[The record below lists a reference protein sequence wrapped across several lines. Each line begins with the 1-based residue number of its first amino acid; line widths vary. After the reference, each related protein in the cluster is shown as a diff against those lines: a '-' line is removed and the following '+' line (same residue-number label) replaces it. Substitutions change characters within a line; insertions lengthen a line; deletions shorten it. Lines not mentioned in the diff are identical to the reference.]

1 MFPHRSTTLVAI
13 VIFVAL
19 SLFIISAS
27 NIDSSFE
34 PVGGTSEGT
43 KPKFPLPNLD
53 TLRFRF
59 RPAAHRPSEQKDSS
73 SGELKWYNDWTWL
86 NPFSSSI
93 TLEEDR
99 SVLPPLRTRR
109 PVYTF
114 YESSDKSDDE
124 EKEADRKLLL
134 VWRRAWYAQGFRPVV
149 LTRAEAMNNPLYE
162 AVQQLKIDPALQAD
176 LLRWLAWEN
185 MGTGLLADWHCFPMA
200 RYDDWLLSSLRRGAL
215 PTHITRFEN
224 FDSGL
229 FAGEKTR
236 IGEAIKEAIKAA
248 NSHASSITELIPPE
262 FFRIEK
268 PTSLAFYNA
277 AAISTH
283 YSALSDKHA
292 GSSTARRLA
301 LVELVNAHLHN
312 TFQSS
317 FSSGIAILRPLP
329 ERTMALVEPALRL
342 AKALAQCPTT
352 PFASCPPNRL
362 KCQPCVSS
370 SKPMPII
377 QPSAFKN
384 TTNLFTIGIVPH
396 PYTLI
401 SLQSGSE
408 EITARYIRREMKRD
422 PWLVEVTK
430 DILGPERGGPSR
442 VVVFKDFVAGDTAVA
457 SSIWMTAE
465 NLSAKPGEDL
475 PPTLLDE
482 MEWQF
487 GFIIPRDLQVK
498 TKVERE
504 ETSSPPDT
512 PPEEKKDSAT
522 LRNEELERQY
532 RLIEKARE
540 VLKSRSKESNRMG
553 IIGVAEAWNLADS
566 EVWRFVRAYRARSI
580 VERQKWEEEE
590 KNFVGPQAN

>member
-1 MFPHRSTTLVAI
+1 MSPHRSTTLVAI
-13 VIFVAL
+13 VIIVAF
-19 SLFIISAS
+19 SLFIFSAS
-27 NIDSSFE
+27 TVNSSSE
-34 PVGGTSEGT
+34 PVGETAHGTV
-43 KPKFPLPNLD
+43 PKFPLPNLD
-53 TLRFRF
+53 NLRFHF
-59 RPAAHRPSEQKDSS
+59 RPVAHRPPEQKDSS

-99 SVLPPLRTRR
+99 SVLPPIRPRQ

-114 YESSDKSDDE
+114 YESGDKSDDQ

-134 VWRRAWYAQGFRPVV
+134 AWRRAWYAQGFQPVV
-149 LTRAEAMNNPLYE
+149 LTRAEAMNNQLYE

-176 LLRWLAWEN
+176 LLRWLAWEH

-200 RYDDWLLSSLRRGAL
+200 RYDDWLLSSLRREPL
-215 PTHITRFEN
+215 PTHLTRFEN

-229 FAGEKTR
+229 FAGEKSR
-236 IGEAIKEAIKAA
+236 IGEAIKEAIKAVNA
-248 NSHASSITELIPPE
+248 HAISIMELIPPE

-277 AAISTH
+277 ATVSTH
-283 YSALSDKHA
+283 YSTLSDKHA
-292 GSSTARRLA
+292 GSSAARRLA

-312 TFQSS
+312 TFQNS

-329 ERTMALVEPALRL
+329 ERTTALVEPALRL
-342 AKALAQCPTT
+342 AKVLAQCPSAQF
-352 PFASCPPNRL
+352 PSCPPNRP

-384 TTNLFTIGIVPH
+384 TTNLFTIGLVPH

-408 EITARYIRREMKRD
+408 EITARYIRREVARD
-422 PWLVEVTK
+422 PWLMEVTK
-430 DILGPERGGPSR
+430 DLLGPELAGPSR
-442 VVVFKDFVAGDTAVA
+442 VVVFKDFVAGDTAMA

-475 PPTLLDE
+475 PPALLDE

-487 GFIIPRDLQVK
+487 GFIIPRDLQMK
-498 TKVERE
+498 AKGERE
-504 ETSSPPDT
+504 ETPSPPDS
-512 PPEEKKDSAT
+512 PPEEKKDST
-522 LRNEELERQY
+522 MLRHEELEKQY
-532 RLIEKARE
+532 GLIEKARE
-540 VLKSRSKESNRMG
+540 VLKNRPKDSNRVG

-566 EVWRFVRAYRARSI
+566 EVWRFVRAYR
-580 VERQKWEEEE
+580 
-590 KNFVGPQAN
+590 

>member
-1 MFPHRSTTLVAI
+1 MAI

-248 NSHASSITELIPPE
+248 NGHASSITELIPP
-262 FFRIEK
+262 
-268 PTSLAFYNA
+268 
-277 AAISTH
+277 
-283 YSALSDKHA
+283 
-292 GSSTARRLA
+292 
-301 LVELVNAHLHN
+301 
-312 TFQSS
+312 SS
-317 FSSGIAILRPLP
+317 F
-329 ERTMALVEPALRL
+329 
-342 AKALAQCPTT
+342 
-352 PFASCPPNRL
+352 
-362 KCQPCVSS
+362 
-370 SKPMPII
+370 
-377 QPSAFKN
+377 
-384 TTNLFTIGIVPH
+384 
-396 PYTLI
+396 
-401 SLQSGSE
+401 GS
-408 EITARYIRREMKRD
+408 
-422 PWLVEVTK
+422 
-430 DILGPERGGPSR
+430 
-442 VVVFKDFVAGDTAVA
+442 
-457 SSIWMTAE
+457 
-465 NLSAKPGEDL
+465 
-475 PPTLLDE
+475 
-482 MEWQF
+482 
-487 GFIIPRDLQVK
+487 
-498 TKVERE
+498 
-504 ETSSPPDT
+504 
-512 PPEEKKDSAT
+512 
-522 LRNEELERQY
+522 
-532 RLIEKARE
+532 
-540 VLKSRSKESNRMG
+540 KSRPR
-553 IIGVAEAWNLADS
+553 
-566 EVWRFVRAYRARSI
+566 
-580 VERQKWEEEE
+580 
-590 KNFVGPQAN
+590 

>member
-19 SLFIISAS
+19 SLFIFSAS
-27 NIDSSFE
+27 NIDSSSE
-34 PVGGTSEGT
+34 PVGGISEGT

-59 RPAAHRPSEQKDSS
+59 RPAAHRPPEQKDSS

-162 AVQQLKIDPALQAD
+162 AVQQLKIDPALHAD

-229 FAGEKTR
+229 FAGEKAR

-268 PTSLAFYNA
+268 PTSLAFYNS

-292 GSSTARRLA
+292 GSSAARRLA

-312 TFQSS
+312 TFQHS

-352 PFASCPPNRL
+352 QFASCPPNRP

-408 EITARYIRREMKRD
+408 EITARYIRREMNRD

-430 DILGPERGGPSR
+430 DLLGPERGGPSR
-442 VVVFKDFVAGDTAVA
+442 VVVFKDFVAGDTAMA

-482 MEWQF
+482 IEWQF

-498 TKVERE
+498 TKVERGE
-504 ETSSPPDT
+504 ASSPPDP
-512 PPEEKKDSAT
+512 PPEEKKDSTT
-522 LRNEELERQY
+522 LRNEELEKQY

-540 VLKSRSKESNRMG
+540 VLKSRPKDSNRMG

-566 EVWRFVRAYRARSI
+566 EVWRFVRAYR
-580 VERQKWEEEE
+580 
-590 KNFVGPQAN
+590 

>member
-1 MFPHRSTTLVAI
+1 
-13 VIFVAL
+13 
-19 SLFIISAS
+19 
-27 NIDSSFE
+27 
-34 PVGGTSEGT
+34 
-43 KPKFPLPNLD
+43 
-53 TLRFRF
+53 
-59 RPAAHRPSEQKDSS
+59 
-73 SGELKWYNDWTWL
+73 
-86 NPFSSSI
+86 
-93 TLEEDR
+93 
-99 SVLPPLRTRR
+99 
-109 PVYTF
+109 
-114 YESSDKSDDE
+114 
-124 EKEADRKLLL
+124 
-134 VWRRAWYAQGFRPVV
+134 
-149 LTRAEAMNNPLYE
+149 
-162 AVQQLKIDPALQAD
+162 
-176 LLRWLAWEN
+176 
-185 MGTGLLADWHCFPMA
+185 
-200 RYDDWLLSSLRRGAL
+200 
-215 PTHITRFEN
+215 
-224 FDSGL
+224 
-229 FAGEKTR
+229 
-236 IGEAIKEAIKAA
+236 
-248 NSHASSITELIPPE
+248 
-262 FFRIEK
+262 
-268 PTSLAFYNA
+268 
-277 AAISTH
+277 
-283 YSALSDKHA
+283 
-292 GSSTARRLA
+292 
-301 LVELVNAHLHN
+301 
-312 TFQSS
+312 
-317 FSSGIAILRPLP
+317 
-329 ERTMALVEPALRL
+329 
-342 AKALAQCPTT
+342 
-352 PFASCPPNRL
+352 
-362 KCQPCVSS
+362 
-370 SKPMPII
+370 MPII

-566 EVWRFVRAYRARSI
+566 EVWRFVRAYR
-580 VERQKWEEEE
+580 
-590 KNFVGPQAN
+590 

>member
-13 VIFVAL
+13 VIFAAL
-19 SLFIISAS
+19 SLFIFSAS
-27 NIDSSFE
+27 NIDSSSE

-59 RPAAHRPSEQKDSS
+59 RPAAHRPQEQKDSS

-162 AVQQLKIDPALQAD
+162 AVQQLKIDPALHAD

-229 FAGEKTR
+229 FAGEKAR

-268 PTSLAFYNA
+268 PTSLAFYNG

-292 GSSTARRLA
+292 GSSAARRLA

-312 TFQSS
+312 TFQNS

-352 PFASCPPNRL
+352 QFASCPPNRP

-430 DILGPERGGPSR
+430 DLLGPERGGPSR
-442 VVVFKDFVAGDTAVA
+442 VVVFKDFVAGDTAMA

-482 MEWQF
+482 IEWQF

-504 ETSSPPDT
+504 EASSPQDT
-512 PPEEKKDSAT
+512 PPEEKKDSTT
-522 LRNEELERQY
+522 LRNEELEKQY
-532 RLIEKARE
+532 KLIEKARE
-540 VLKSRSKESNRMG
+540 VLKNRPKDSNRMG

-566 EVWRFVRAYRARSI
+566 EVWRFVRAYR
-580 VERQKWEEEE
+580 
-590 KNFVGPQAN
+590 